1 MERRIEAPPRR
12 GTTGI
17 NIIASWLDGDYQDY
31 QYSVALAQLALAG
44 NNLNPLIGNPGNNLA
59 SWQ

>member
-17 NIIASWLDGDYQDY
+17 IIARRRLLIPGLPGLP
-31 QYSVALAQLALAG
+31 QYSVALAG
-44 NNLNPLIGNPGNNLA
+44 NNLNPLMAIQA
-59 SWQ
+59 IQRQ